1 MAYVAILGGKR
12 ADLAEKVEARW
23 QALRDSRPDLAPALE
38 LQRALL
44 ALVVELAEKLEAG
57 RLPRLSLPPKYLIA
71 KLARGVPA
79 FVGEPIPLPIP
90 LLAPA
95 LVRFCDALAAGGAGE
110 AAVHIRDQIV
120 TGKMEAASLLGASL
134 TRNQA
139 SIRTGAAHRGL
150 APDLVWLV
158 AELAVSPYVHALQQM
173 LFADPSGGSKDSSL
187 TDALAGWT
195 RGYCPACGSWPALAE
210 VVFHSGGG
218 HRTLRCSFCSS
229 GWELPTY
236 ACIYCEHSGSEF
248 VTAAPNEERKDRRV
262 EVCSACGGYL
272 KTIDVAELSPFPW
285 LSISDIETTD
295 LDMAAMEHGYQRPQ
309 LKDFTVRR

>member
-1 MAYVAILGGKR
+1 MAYVAISGRKP
-12 ADLAEKVEARW
+12 ADLAEKAEARW
-23 QALRDSRPDLAPALE
+23 QALRETRPDLAPALE

-44 ALVVELAEKLEAG
+44 ALVSELAAKLEGG
-57 RLPRLSLPPKYLIA
+57 RLPRLSLPPKYLAA

-79 FVGEPIPLPIP
+79 FAGEPIPLPIP

-110 AAVHIRDQIV
+110 AAVHIRDQIAS
-120 TGKMEAASLLGASL
+120 GNMEAASLLSASL
-134 TRNQA
+134 TRNQGA
-139 SIRTGAAHRGL
+139 IRTGAAHRGL
-150 APDLVWLV
+150 APDLVWLI
-158 AELAVSPYVHALQQM
+158 AELAVSPYVHALQHL
-173 LFADPSGGSKDSSL
+173 LFAEGPTPREASL
-187 TDALAGWT
+187 TDALAGWG

-229 GWELPTY
+229 GWELPAY
-236 ACIYCEHSGSEF
+236 ACVYCGQTGAEF

-262 EVCSACGGYL
+262 EVCSGCGGYL
-272 KTIDVAELSPFPW
+272 KTIDVDELSPFPL

-309 LKDFTVRR
+309 LKDFTVKR